1 MDCHIICM
9 HRELLKNGEV
19 IRVKKHNLSSVG
31 MRDKPLWETR
41 FQPEYIEK
49 PDLKQG
55 EEDMCVGCDRSE
67 LHQVKRILSRNSLEQ
82 CVCVLGVVVWASLW
96 ERGW

>member
-1 MDCHIICM
+1 M
-9 HRELLKNGEV
+9 
-19 IRVKKHNLSSVG
+19 KKHNLSSVG

-82 CVCVLGVVVWASLW
+82 CVCVLGVVVWVSLW
-96 ERGW
+96 ERGWQYTKKIDMRKGIDQIPT